1 MCEFTSDEIKVLTN
15 SIEFYKYEMNKTD
28 DMDQYRAWKSLQQ
41 KIDDKLQYY
50 RGEWSLK
57 DNDYPLKYKRKKT
70 SSH

>member
-50 RGEWSLK
+50 RGEWSLE
-57 DNDYPLKYKRKKT
+57 DNDYPLKYKRKD
-70 SSH
+70 